1 MDDRLKKI
9 IDQTSLKFGLEEY
22 HLETWHFLKR
32 VSEKGSRIYSINMEW
47 LPRQAMDLTE
57 EDTSPEGS
65 VTIEYLLGE
74 ARYESIIFVQGK
86 SYSTISLFEN
96 KTVEE
101 VASWVEQETGLTLGE
116 DIRLSEIQEN
126 GYQFQSA
133 IDGICLS
140 PDTMIEVKFDDE
152 GKLLYFVSYGEGF
165 NKEDITKSAFSLT
178 LEEIEPIVKQ
188 QLQLVKLPS
197 EENQKFV
204 SVYAID
210 EVYVSVADK
219 KIIPYFVHERSE
231 VKVEETVVW
240 DKPSSYELNREEIF
254 LHSEVSVE
262 EAFGELSDNI
272 PMRITKDDIEQSL
285 LLAKDVLSAVFPT
298 DSGKWKVEAIGREER
313 FIQVKCGLVE
323 MDFIGFKRKFI
334 VFIEPTTFKLLNY
347 MDNVELFSVFNS
359 FTPAEKEMVSHAE
372 AYEKMIPYITL
383 DPTYVYDPEL
393 QKYVLCGFLD
403 AVEAVDAVTGEIIS
417 LRDL

>member
-22 HLETWHFLKR
+22 RLETWHFLKR
-32 VSEKGSRIYSINMEW
+32 LSEKGSRIYSVNMEW
-47 LPRQAMDLTE
+47 LPKDALELTE
-57 EDTSPEGS
+57 EDASPVGS
-65 VTIEYLLGE
+65 VAIEYVLGE
-74 ARYESIIFVQGK
+74 NRYESIIFVQGK
-86 SYSTISLFEN
+86 SYSTKSLFEK

-126 GYQFQSA
+126 GYQFQSD
-133 IDGICLS
+133 IDGFSLS

-152 GKLLYFVSYGEGF
+152 GRLLYFVSYGEGF
-165 NKEDITKSAFSLT
+165 SKDDINKDIFSLT

-219 KIIPYFVHERSE
+219 KVIPYFVHERSE
-231 VKVEETVVW
+231 VKIGEKVVW
-240 DKPSSYELNREEIF
+240 DKPSSSELNREEIF
-254 LHSEVSVE
+254 LHSEVSAE
-262 EAFGELSDNI
+262 EAFGDLADNA
-272 PMRITKDDIEQSL
+272 PMRLTKDELAQSL
-285 LLAKDVLSAVFPT
+285 LLAKDVLSTVFPN
-298 DSGKWKVEAIGREER
+298 DSGKWEVEAIGREER
-313 FIQVKCGLVE
+313 FIQVKCGLLE
-323 MDFIGFKRKFI
+323 KDFIGFKRKFI
-334 VFIEPTTFKLLNY
+334 VFIEPTTFKLLNF

-359 FTPAEKEMVSHAE
+359 FEPAEKEIISHAE
-372 AYEKMIPYITL
+372 AYEKMMPYITL

-393 QKYVLCGFLD
+393 QKYVLCGFID
-403 AVEAVDAVTGEIIS
+403 AIEAVDAVTGEIIS